1 MKDELIAFV
10 FHKEKKEEVQ
20 EESVKAD
27 DMGRKVRELGICED
41 QWTDQQLKNQEENPR
56 SLEKSKGSLNRI
68 DKTTLEQNKE
78 KFRSVIAS

>member
-41 QWTDQQLKNQEENPR
+41 Q
-56 SLEKSKGSLNRI
+56 
-68 DKTTLEQNKE
+68 
-78 KFRSVIAS
+78 